1 MASTTSA
8 PRNEKDLNE
17 NFLTILTCSA
27 CALYLSAPIHQCW
40 SGHSFCSHCFAKHL
54 KCPTCTMNFVKC
66 RNVSLEMITRN
77 FLFPCKNRTEGC
89 EAKFR
94 LHELYQ
100 HEEICPRQKLCD
112 CAIGKYEDRSCSWRG
127 PCSNVWLHVRD
138 VHPTNLF
145 LSENIECVIKDFNST
160 DSFTSVLL
168 IRVMGESFW
177 YYNQQ
182 DNKRNAF
189 LGAVQYIGPK
199 YKALK
204 YKYEADFYSRNQSD
218 FKLSFSSL
226 THHDGTEIEDVF
238 NSEQCMSLRSTMLNN
253 LVREDNCLHFYLR
266 LKSA

>member
-1 MASTTSA
+1 
-8 PRNEKDLNE
+8 
-17 NFLTILTCSA
+17 
-27 CALYLSAPIHQCW
+27 
-40 SGHSFCSHCFAKHL
+40 
-54 KCPTCTMNFVKC
+54 
-66 RNVSLEMITRN
+66 
-77 FLFPCKNRTEGC
+77 
-89 EAKFR
+89 
-94 LHELYQ
+94 
-100 HEEICPRQKLCD
+100 
-112 CAIGKYEDRSCSWRG
+112 
-127 PCSNVWLHVRD
+127 
-138 VHPTNLF
+138 
-145 LSENIECVIKDFNST
+145 
-160 DSFTSVLL
+160 
-168 IRVMGESFW
+168 MGESFW